1 MDCGLEVQGFLRI
14 DSGYTE
20 NVPLFIG
27 YSRLKRFRCMLMAI
41 LKPIMCSLDSRTQ
54 AELGDQMFDN
64 VPDMI
69 KAIKKTKSKNK
80 QYSSIH
86 LYATKYVGKHTSPRI
101 PLLNKIEEVLSDFT
115 KLEVG
120 HSLKYKDAQF
130 FSYRW
135 ALARLLEKH
144 NLHDFVIY
152 VKKLQNKTSI
162 ENYKRMYNCIMNEDN
177 VEVDPGKPSMCVL
190 SSAESRDD
198 VSEHFFPWSLF

>member
-1 MDCGLEVQGFLRI
+1 MQCGLEVIGFLRI

-41 LKPIMCSLDSRTQ
+41 LKPITCSLDSRTQ

-64 VPDMI
+64 VPEMI
-69 KAIKKTKSKNK
+69 NAIKKTKSKNK

-86 LYATKYVGKHTSPRI
+86 LYATKYVRNHVSSRT
-101 PLLNKIEEVLSDFT
+101 PLLNKIDAILSDFT

-120 HSLKYKDAQF
+120 HSHKYDGEQF

-144 NLHDFVIY
+144 NLQDFVIY

-162 ENYKRMYNCIMNEDN
+162 ENYKRMYNGIMNEDN
-177 VEVDPGKPSMCVL
+177 VEVGRGIPSMCVQ
-190 SSAESRDD
+190 SSVELLDD
-198 VSEHFFPWSLF
+198 VYEHFFP